1 MNTLAQMNRGE
12 SAIICTLAATG
23 RIRKRLLDIGLVPGT
38 KVECLQKSPLGDP
51 TAFFIR
57 GAVIALRC
65 EDCSKIYVRKW

>member
-1 MNTLAQMNRGE
+1 MNTLAQMNQGE

-23 RIRKRLLDIGLVPGT
+23 SIRKRLLDIGLVPGT

-57 GAVIALRC
+57 GAVIALRY
-65 EDCSKIYVRKW
+65 EDCSKIFVQG

>member
-1 MNTLAQMNRGE
+1 MNTLAQMNQGE
-12 SAIICTLAATG
+12 SAIVCTLVSTG
-23 RIRKRLLDIGLVPGT
+23 SIRKRLMDIGLVPGT

-65 EDCSKIYVRKW
+65 EDSSKVFVQR